1 MGSTYNEVQPLSRR
15 RKAEKKGSE
24 VQVNNTEPSSEI
36 MQESSSNRKTGDSSA
51 QNWPPSLQRFVS
63 NSFIRAGSLSDEEK
77 VVFNYQ
83 LQKLMEMAIATNT
96 IWKNDWELQHLPIFD
111 KRNPNLQ
118 LVYFQNSDQG
128 GNNAS
133 NIMQNTQDSE
143 NNARGQKKSK
153 RSVGSHVIPNQ
164 TEVTTDRNMPTDD
177 YDSQERKKRRMA
189 RFGSNSLSNTSGQS
203 YLIPK
208 KRQDE
213 PVVGLCQDLEKNYLR
228 LTSEPD
234 PLKVR
239 PLAVLEKSYDYVLGK
254 YRNSGFSYSYIN
266 NQFKSIRQDLTV
278 QHIKNDFSIKVYE
291 THARIA
297 LESKDLGEFN
307 QCQSQLRYFYQLKK
321 ENENIDLTYLLP
333 FELEFLCY
341 RIVYML
347 LTANHSEINKL
358 RLVVINS
365 CNEDKGESGS
375 TNFFKYISKA
385 FQLQNSIIE
394 GDYHKFFEIYG
405 YFKNVSDAYLIH
417 HLLKYYLVSK
427 ERLKALHTISKAY
440 KKLPIP
446 YISQILAFGN
456 SNNDETDSWE
466 HFGKQYKLND
476 CISNNELDCTSVRY
490 RLQQIVT
497 APNFSKIDIK
507 GQV

>member
-1 MGSTYNEVQPLSRR
+1 MGNTYNEVQPLSRR
-15 RKAEKKGSE
+15 RKGDKKSSE
-24 VQVNNTEPSSEI
+24 VQVSDTEPSPEI
-36 MQESSSNRKTGDSSA
+36 MQESSNRRTGDSSA
-51 QNWPPSLQRFVS
+51 HNWPPSLQRFVS
-63 NSFIRAGSLSDEEK
+63 NSFIRASSLNDEEK
-77 VVFNYQ
+77 VIFNHQ

-111 KRNPNLQ
+111 KGNPNLQ
-118 LVYFQNSDQG
+118 LVYFQNSDQVV
-128 GNNAS
+128 NNVS
-133 NIMQNTQDSE
+133 HKVQNAQSSV
-143 NNARGQKKSK
+143 NNARGQKENAKK
-153 RSVGSHVIPNQ
+153 SVGSHAIPNQ
-164 TEVTTDRNMPTDD
+164 TEATTDRNKSTDD

-189 RFGSNSLSNTSGQS
+189 RFGSNSLSNASCQS

-239 PLAVLEKSYDYVLGK
+239 PLNVLEKSYDYVLGK

-321 ENENIDLTYLLP
+321 ENEKIDCTFLLP

-365 CNEDKGESGS
+365 TNKDKGESSG
-375 TNFFKYISKA
+375 TRFFKYIAKA
-385 FQLQNSIIE
+385 FQLQNCIIE
-394 GDYHKFFEIYG
+394 GDYYTFFEIYD
-405 YFKNVSDAYLIH
+405 YFKNVSDAYLVH

-427 ERLKALHTISKAY
+427 ERLKALYTISKAY

-446 YISQILAFGN
+446 YISQLLAFGN
-456 SNNDETDSWE
+456 SKDDETDSWE
-466 HFGKQYKLND
+466 HFGEQYKLTD
-476 CISNNELDCTSVRY
+476 CISNNELDCTCLRY
-490 RLQQIVT
+490 KLQPIVT
-497 APNFSKIDIK
+497 SPNFLRIDIK